1 MPQGERCHHRRPA
14 KGRWISASGRL
25 GKTRFSSGR
34 LRLWPEQR
42 LGQRGRPE
50 GLSWA
55 KAGCPRWLRPAGI
68 GGTRSEERRVG
79 KECVSTCR
87 SGWARY
93 PYKKKYIKTM
103 KREQT
108 QQPVAK

>member
-1 MPQGERCHHRRPA
+1 MVV
-14 KGRWISASGRL
+14 
-25 GKTRFSSGR
+25 KTRVSSGR

-68 GGTRSEERRVG
+68 GGTILAPMQSDGEAWGERHGQTGLSGSGGASRSEERRVG

-87 SGWARY
+87 YGWS
-93 PYKKKYIKTM
+93 PYH
-103 KREQT
+103 
-108 QQPVAK
+108 